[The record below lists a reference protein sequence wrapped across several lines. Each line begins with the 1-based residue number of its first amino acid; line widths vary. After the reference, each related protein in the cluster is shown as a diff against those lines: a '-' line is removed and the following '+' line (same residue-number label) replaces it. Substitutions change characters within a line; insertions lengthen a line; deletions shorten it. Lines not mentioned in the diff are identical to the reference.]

1 MSLNLATIPIIDWPP
16 EAQRIALTLGRS
28 DAFLLAM
35 QCQGPNRVAWLA
47 AKVTPILRSPD
58 ELSTLL
64 HAERAKP

>member
-16 EAQRIALTLGRS
+16 EAKRIALELGRS

-58 ELSTLL
+58 ELSTFI

>member
-1 MSLNLATIPIIDWPP
+1 MSLNLATTPIIDWPP
-16 EAQRIALTLGRS
+16 EAKRIALTLGRS

-47 AKVTPILRSPD
+47 AKVAPILRSPD

-64 HAERAKP
+64 LAERAKS